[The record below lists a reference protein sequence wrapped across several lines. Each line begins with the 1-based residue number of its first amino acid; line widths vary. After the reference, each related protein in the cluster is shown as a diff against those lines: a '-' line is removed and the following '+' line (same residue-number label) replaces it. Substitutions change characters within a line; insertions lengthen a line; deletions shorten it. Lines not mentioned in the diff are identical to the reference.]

1 MDFDDLWDY
10 NDPEA
15 TERKLR
21 GLLPSAAGDASYHA
35 QLLTQIARAQGLQR
49 KFDEAHRTLDEAQ
62 SLLTDDLAQA
72 RIRYLLERGRV
83 FNSSKHREQA
93 RPLFLEA
100 WELATSAGE
109 DSYAIDAAHM
119 LGIVEQPEQALEWN
133 LKALVLAETT
143 PDERAQNWRGSLYNN
158 IGWTYHDAGNYQKAF
173 DLFERALRWR
183 EAQGRLPQI
192 RIAKWCVA
200 RALRSLGRLEEA
212 LAAQQALL
220 AEHENAGGKD
230 GYVYE
235 ELGECLLALNRQEEA
250 RPYFALAYDELSKD
264 PWLADNEP
272 ARLERLKQLGRK

>member
-15 TERKLR
+15 TEQKFR
-21 GLLPSAAGDASYHA
+21 GLLPPAAGDASYHA

>member
-143 PDERAQNWRGSLYNN
+143 PDERAQKWRCSLYNN